1 MYGEDGQIE
10 LIVEYVRDLTDE
22 RNAVLSAEL
31 VESQNH
37 ALTDLLK
44 QREEEQHRLEQRRT
58 ESMNQTIAS
67 ILRYLR
73 ATLDSHSYDL
83 ISRQLELLKE
93 SMGGPSPEHLL
104 SGQEL
109 TIARY
114 IANGYMSKEIA
125 GRMNLSKKTVD
136 YHRSNIRKKLE
147 LGPRDDLRQALLA
160 YFSKTGISP
169 LE

>member
-1 MYGEDGQIE
+1 
-10 LIVEYVRDLTDE
+10 
-22 RNAVLSAEL
+22 
-31 VESQNH
+31 
-37 ALTDLLK
+37 
-44 QREEEQHRLEQRRT
+44 
-58 ESMNQTIAS
+58 MNQSISS

-93 SMGGPSPEHLL
+93 SMGGSSPEHLL

-109 TIARY
+109 TIARE

-125 GRMNLSKKTVD
+125 DHISLSKKTVD

-147 LGPRDDLRQALLA
+147 LGPKDDLRQALLA